1 MLSRN
6 TFARAQKGK
15 KKKEKMMIIQRR
27 WEIRNFN
34 GFANQRARLMRI
46 TVSTDKKRVLAA
58 KLRENRND
66 SDSSMKQ
73 FLVSR
78 GNVQTPRFFLL
89 ICLECQK
96 VWEIKYPFERKIG
109 RA

>member
-6 TFARAQKGK
+6 TSARAQKG

-46 TVSTDKKRVLAA
+46 TLFQRIRS
-58 KLRENRND
+58 E
-66 SDSSMKQ
+66 
-73 FLVSR
+73 F
-78 GNVQTPRFFLL
+78 
-89 ICLECQK
+89 
-96 VWEIKYPFERKIG
+96 
-109 RA
+109 

>member
-6 TFARAQKGK
+6 TSARAQKG

-66 SDSSMKQ
+66 SDSCMNVAL
-73 FLVSR
+73 FLAATFKRRVFSFSSVW
-78 GNVQTPRFFLL
+78 NV
-89 ICLECQK
+89 K
-96 VWEIKYPFERKIG
+96 KYGK
-109 RA
+109 